1 MEQPSYPFQTY
12 LKVITISWV
21 HYRIVMLYF
30 AVPQL
35 PFKISKEKTL
45 DNLSSENKFIYNLLH
60 KHNPKFWQT
69 QFNFFSL
76 NYYFFS
82 RVMITFAD

>member
-45 DNLSSENKFIYNLLH
+45 DNLSSENKFIYIIYCINTTPNFG
-60 KHNPKFWQT
+60 KHNSI
-69 QFNFFSL
+69 FFL
-76 NYYFFS
+76 
-82 RVMITFAD
+82 